1 MAKNNNNYDS
11 VVSEDEFFNNR
22 GERRTYG
29 FLTDTDLAWL
39 RISSLGNFSMND
51 WRRKQSCKQGIAA
64 AMSDIDYLLRQDF
77 ESIQDLPRLPELF
90 NGVKDYVGLSPEK
103 CATNLIAL
111 AYIITNDRLVLNYGK
126 IVESIDIHPAERSDG
141 PLDPENESDKGGPVT
156 LDVPVDNILAFRN
169 ALTNGIRRGKTS
181 LGEPAPDRILIDS
194 NTKLYRELTWEDL
207 PSTSQNDDDLGIDMD
222 DVRDTYLVLAQSAA
236 YPGYDTPDKRN
247 TDRKNA
253 FSHLKAEI
261 ELSVANYLTRRR
273 QFVDPEVQNREAKLD
288 ASIGIDTH
296 DFPLPENI
304 DNSDT
309 NGDGA
314 AAKIRDELITQSQL
328 VGATESEVYE
338 AVFTEFLEQHTSD
351 EASEDDPEKPDD
363 DEQPESD
370 DPVARIEQRILNR
383 RG

>member
-1 MAKNNNNYDS
+1 
-11 VVSEDEFFNNR
+11 
-22 GERRTYG
+22 
-29 FLTDTDLAWL
+29 
-39 RISSLGNFSMND
+39 
-51 WRRKQSCKQGIAA
+51 
-64 AMSDIDYLLRQDF
+64 MSDVDYLLRQDF

-90 NGVKDYVGLSPEK
+90 DGVKDYVGLSPEK

-141 PLDPENESDKGGPVT
+141 PLDPENESNKGGPVT